1 MKKLFLLFLFLVSLV
16 LAQAAPPGDVT
27 ASQLNKTWKLR
38 NNEFKIWALLR
49 QHLQIEFL
57 GFYEHQTA
65 NGRRRMRAKE
75 AGRIEGDTA
84 IFKPDGAE
92 DACKITLKFTSGKLL
107 VTQTGTC

>member
-38 NNEFKIWALLR
+38 NNEFKIWALRR

-75 AGRIEGDTA
+75 AG
-84 IFKPDGAE
+84 
-92 DACKITLKFTSGKLL
+92 SH
-107 VTQTGTC
+107 

>member
-1 MKKLFLLFLFLVSLV
+1 
-16 LAQAAPPGDVT
+16 
-27 ASQLNKTWKLR
+27 
-38 NNEFKIWALLR
+38 
-49 QHLQIEFL
+49 
-57 GFYEHQTA
+57 
-65 NGRRRMRAKE
+65 MRAKE